1 MKKDAFLNNLGSL
14 FLNICLV
21 FILVLIIFKLPNKW
35 DGIVVYNVYYYG
47 FNILIKSMAVM
58 LFLNIK
64 IFAFNRKKNNEK
76 NARIFIIL
84 ALDVLLLFIILNNIC
99 CIKMNSESFII
110 KNGIIFGGVKA
121 IYLEEFEE
129 VKLFVENDDIYWGK
143 KANGN
148 GYIYSRQ
155 IKMGKIQNINKLK
168 SICPNQEMR
177 CIFEGLKLSP

>member
-110 KNGIIFGGVKA
+110 KNGIIFGG
-121 IYLEEFEE
+121 
-129 VKLFVENDDIYWGK
+129 G
-143 KANGN
+143 
-148 GYIYSRQ
+148 
-155 IKMGKIQNINKLK
+155 
-168 SICPNQEMR
+168 
-177 CIFEGLKLSP
+177 